1 MWKLYDSLIDAIP
14 EEIKVADFLC
24 GNSWTMIRTDKGG
37 IGLATTAKEVTR
49 KPLLD
54 RQIKGLPLKEV
65 AEAAKSWNMLEA
77 SIGVAAINAYYN
89 AAKRA
94 IRLGIAHTEWQHT
107 DSEAFT
113 IFKDEVKGK
122 KVASVGHFPPVVQ
135 AFGANCHL
143 SVLERNP
150 QPGDYPEAAC
160 EYLLPEQDYVFITG
174 ETLIYKTLPRL
185 LVLAKKAK
193 VVLVGPVAPLSEV
206 LFKFGVNVIC
216 SFVVQDPQLC
226 DTIVRRG
233 LLAPIFAA
241 GERVTFSQN

>member
-1 MWKLYDSLIDAIP
+1 MWLLLMHI
-14 EEIKVADFLC
+14 
-24 GNSWTMIRTDKGG
+24 TM
-37 IGLATTAKEVTR
+37 LQA
-49 KPLLD
+49 
-54 RQIKGLPLKEV
+54 
-65 AEAAKSWNMLEA
+65 
-77 SIGVAAINAYYN
+77 
-89 AAKRA
+89 A
-94 IRLGIAHTEWQHT
+94 IRLTLPIQNGSILTVKLSRYSKT
-107 DSEAFT
+107 KS
-113 IFKDEVKGK
+113 KGK
-122 KVASVGHFPPVVQ
+122 SCFGG
-135 AFGANCHL
+135 AFLRLYSFRRKL
-143 SVLERNP
+143 SLVCAGRNP